1 MPTLS
6 LRALAPGY
14 MYSARGGQVGFGAPW
29 SLLTLI
35 NYPVNDHE
43 VFNNYIEVVIDFSLT
58 SCNQLMMIPCLG
70 ARSRSHNT
78 MGSRAGV

>member
-14 MYSARGGQVGFGAPW
+14 SARGGQVGFGAP
-29 SLLTLI
+29 LLTLI

-43 VFNNYIEVVIDFSLT
+43 VFNNYIEVVIDFST
-58 SCNQLMMIPCLG
+58 N
-70 ARSRSHNT
+70 
-78 MGSRAGV
+78 